1 MILPM
6 TRNETYRRTCR
17 TWISPLAVSSSSSK
31 TARFSTSPASRISDS
46 SARRGCFSRCLHRVL
61 TSTARSDLC
70 KKGRTSKRYTSA
82 VLMAIGVRFEAFHQ
96 TFDVKNIQHELG
108 VSVNIRKTYLLLFST
123 FLYFLVLFSK
133 KVKKV
138 KKRNPLYLKMYLP
151 YLKKK

>member
-1 MILPM
+1 
-6 TRNETYRRTCR
+6 
-17 TWISPLAVSSSSSK
+17 
-31 TARFSTSPASRISDS
+31 
-46 SARRGCFSRCLHRVL
+46 
-61 TSTARSDLC
+61 
-70 KKGRTSKRYTSA
+70 
-82 VLMAIGVRFEAFHQ
+82 MAIGVRFEAFHQ